1 MYCRHAAGDQPRRRY
16 KYRHIPPLAGTS
28 LGMFSDKN
36 LLRRWLYA
44 LVVNPWF
51 DNAMLFI
58 IFLDCISMAYEYPD
72 LSRNNMDGLVIAY
85 A

>member
-1 MYCRHAAGDQPRRRY
+1 
-16 KYRHIPPLAGTS
+16 
-28 LGMFSDKN
+28 MFSDKN